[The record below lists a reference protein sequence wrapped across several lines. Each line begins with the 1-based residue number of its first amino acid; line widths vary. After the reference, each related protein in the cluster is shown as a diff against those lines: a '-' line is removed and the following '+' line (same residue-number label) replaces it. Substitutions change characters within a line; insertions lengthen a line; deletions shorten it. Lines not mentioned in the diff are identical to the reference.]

1 MTDQQKQLEL
11 IARIS
16 DPGYCKQE
24 AQRKKAEIEK
34 LNFKALNETK
44 ELIAEMDTAND
55 ADFTI
60 LNSDEGGA
68 AMNRFRL
75 LPKAS
80 KILANKTNQLI
91 FLD

>member
-16 DPGYCKQE
+16 DPSFNRQE

-34 LNFKALNETK
+34 QNLRALNDTK

-55 ADFTI
+55 ADFSI
-60 LNSDEGGA
+60 LSFENGGA

-75 LPKAS
+75 LPRAS
-80 KILANKTNQLI
+80 KILANKTN
-91 FLD
+91 